1 MKLRE
6 KFFGSVLLVVATA
19 TAWRILTPRD
29 AVKVTATFSD
39 ERPAPTFQLL
49 DQNGRQANL
58 QSYLHRHRIVLV
70 FFDARNGLDGDPL
83 MRRIREFAPAINRTG
98 IKLIAISTPLTPEFK
113 SQAENFPFLVLHDT
127 RSGYPDSS
135 SVMWGTAILPSQG
148 AVADIRPAMF
158 VIEQSGL
165 VEWDGEKPKP
175 VDDPELLLTQLI
187 SGSYTARG
195 RP

>member
-1 MKLRE
+1 MKIRE

-29 AVKVTATFSD
+29 AVKVSATFFD

-70 FFDARNGLDGDPL
+70 FFDARHGLDGDPL
-83 MRRIREFAPAINRTG
+83 MQRIREFAPAIKRTG

-113 SQAENFPFLVLHDT
+113 SQAENYPFPVLHDT

-135 SVMWGTAILPSQG
+135 SVMWGTAILPSKG
-148 AVADIRPAMF
+148 AVADIKPAMF
-158 VIEQSGL
+158 VIEQTGL
-165 VEWDGEKPKP
+165 VEWDGDKPKP

-195 RP
+195 RE

>member
-6 KFFGSVLLVVATA
+6 KLFGSVLLVVVAA

-29 AVKVTATFSD
+29 AEKRTATFVD

-70 FFDARNGLDGDPL
+70 FFDSSKGLESDPL
-83 MRRIREFAPAINRTG
+83 MRRIREFAPAIKRTG
-98 IKLIAISTPLTPEFK
+98 VKLLAVSLPFTPEFK
-113 SQAENFPFLVLHDT
+113 SQAENFPFPVLHDT
-127 RSGYPDSS
+127 QSGYPDSS
-135 SVMWGTAILPSQG
+135 SVKWGTAILPSKG

-158 VIEQSGL
+158 VIEQTGL
-165 VEWDGEKPKP
+165 VEWNGERPKP
-175 VDDPELLLTQLI
+175 VDNPELFLTRLI
-187 SGSYTARG
+187 SGS
-195 RP
+195 

>member
-1 MKLRE
+1 MKRRDKL
-6 KFFGSVLLVVATA
+6 FCSVLLVVATA

-29 AVKVTATFSD
+29 AVKVTGTFVD

-70 FFDARNGLDGDPL
+70 FFDARPGLDGDLL
-83 MRRIREFAPAINRTG
+83 MRRIREFAPAIKRTG
-98 IKLIAISTPLTPEFK
+98 IRLIAISTPLAPEFK
-113 SQAENFPFLVLHDT
+113 SQAENFPFPVLHDT

-135 SVMWGTAILPSQG
+135 SVKWGTAILPSKG

-158 VIEQSGL
+158 VIEQTGL
-165 VEWDGEKPKP
+165 VEWDGEKPKS
-175 VDDPELLLTQLI
+175 VDDPELFLNQLI
-187 SGSYTARG
+187 SGS
-195 RP
+195 

>member
-6 KFFGSVLLVVATA
+6 ILFGSVILVVVAV
-19 TAWRILTPRD
+19 TAWRILTPRN
-29 AVKVTATFSD
+29 AEKVTATFAD

-58 QSYLHRHRIVLV
+58 ESYLHRHRIVLV
-70 FFDARNGLDGDPL
+70 FFDSSKGLDSDPL
-83 MRRIREFAPAINRTG
+83 MRRIRDFAPAIKRTG
-98 IKLIAISTPLTPEFK
+98 VKLIAVSLPFAPEFK
-113 SQAENFPFLVLHDT
+113 SQAESFPFPVLRDT

-135 SVMWGTAILPSQG
+135 SVKWGTAILPSKG

-158 VIEQSGL
+158 VIEQTGL

-175 VDDPELLLTQLI
+175 VDNPELFLTQLI
-187 SGSYTARG
+187 SGS
-195 RP
+195 

>member
-1 MKLRE
+1 MKIRE

-29 AVKVTATFSD
+29 AVKVSATFFD

-70 FFDARNGLDGDPL
+70 FFDARKGLDGDPL
-83 MRRIREFAPAINRTG
+83 MRRIREFAPAIKRTG

-187 SGSYTARG
+187 SGSYTVRG

>member
-6 KFFGSVLLVVATA
+6 KFFGSVLLLVVTA

-29 AVKVTATFSD
+29 VVQVTAMFVD

-70 FFDARNGLDGDPL
+70 FFASSHGLNGDPL
-83 MRRIREFAPAINRTG
+83 MRRIREFAPAIKRTG
-98 IKLIAISTPLTPEFK
+98 IRLIAISTPMTPEFK
-113 SQAENFPFLVLHDT
+113 SQAENFPFPVLHDT

-135 SVMWGTAILPSQG
+135 SVMWGTAILPSTKS
-148 AVADIRPAMF
+148 VADIRPAIF
-158 VIEQSGL
+158 VIEQTGL
-165 VEWDGEKPKP
+165 VEWDGNKPKP
-175 VDDPELLLTQLI
+175 IADSELFLTQLI
-187 SGSYTARG
+187 SGS
-195 RP
+195 